1 MLAEI
6 REIEQQQDAL
16 NAQIFN
22 LDALQAPDNQS
33 MRMASSRLENVEKE
47 LQTLN
52 QLRSSRLMY
61 LQRRYPEVYKAV
73 EYFFGNP
80 ANQSVFKGEIH
91 EPLILSIFL
100 NDYTFGKVAE
110 RCIPNHDFVGIFVEH
125 NDDLELMLKIAQ
137 EKRLGK
143 ISVLCH
149 SKPKNFKR
157 PKSTL
162 TQHMVQ

>member
-1 MLAEI
+1 
-6 REIEQQQDAL
+6 
-16 NAQIFN
+16 
-22 LDALQAPDNQS
+22 
-33 MRMASSRLENVEKE
+33 MRMASSRLENVERE

-61 LQRRYPEVYKAV
+61 IQRKYPEVYKAV

-100 NDYTFGKVAE
+100 SEFTYGKVAE
-110 RCIPNHDFVGIFVEH
+110 RCIPNHDFVGFFVED
-125 NDDLELMLKIAQ
+125 NDDLETMLRIAH
-137 EKRLGK
+137 EKKLGK

-149 SKPKNFKR
+149 KKKDNFKR
-157 PKSTL
+157 PRSTL
-162 TQHMVQ
+162 TQQMIK